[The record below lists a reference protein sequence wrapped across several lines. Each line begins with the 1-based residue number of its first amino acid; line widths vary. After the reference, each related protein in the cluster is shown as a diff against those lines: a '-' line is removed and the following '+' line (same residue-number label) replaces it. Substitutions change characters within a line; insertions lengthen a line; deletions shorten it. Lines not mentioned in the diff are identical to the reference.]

1 MFFLFFFRVDCFL
14 NGALTVEIAVF
25 GLVISAAMYLFIC
38 KFMNYSIHK
47 DIAFGKRGLGIFRI
61 YMRVDMGDSEG
72 EFRCD

>member
-1 MFFLFFFRVDCFL
+1 MLICFSLFFRVDCF

-47 DIAFGKRGLGIFRI
+47 DIAFGKRGWVFFNI
-61 YMRVDMGDSEG
+61 YA
-72 EFRCD
+72 C